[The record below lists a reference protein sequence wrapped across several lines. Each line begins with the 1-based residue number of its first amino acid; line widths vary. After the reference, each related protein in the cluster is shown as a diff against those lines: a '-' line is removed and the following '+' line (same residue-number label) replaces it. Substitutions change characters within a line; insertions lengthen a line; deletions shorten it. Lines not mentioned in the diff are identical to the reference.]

1 MKNTRM
7 NSVQISTNF
16 IDLNYADDLHE
27 NLKDYPDVNIIS
39 GKYED
44 TIVDLLSDKNSCNVF
59 YIINMNSFGFV
70 REACHAFG
78 IHIKMFLFLMIL

>member
-44 TIVDLLSDKNSCNVF
+44 TIVDLLLLLLLLLIRYDVLHS
-59 YIINMNSFGFV
+59 
-70 REACHAFG
+70 
-78 IHIKMFLFLMIL
+78 LP